1 LQAKP
6 LALVTGATSGIGKET
21 VHSLTQKGY
30 EVMALGRR
38 RDRLNALA
46 SLSQDITTHILDQA
60 NPEEVE
66 KFCLKIKALEKPI
79 SVLVNNA
86 GYSVRGMVEEVP
98 LEAVRRMYEV
108 NYFSLIR
115 LTQACLA
122 GMRKARSGWIFNLS
136 SISGKITFPANGFY
150 SSSKHALEAISDALR
165 AEVGPF
171 GIKVV
176 AIRPGPIATEFGRV
190 VAHQSPWLADSEKDY
205 QPVHEKAMGFLK
217 RVTDPASIP
226 GPRVVSDLI
235 MKVLEESDPKPAY
248 AVGPMTG
255 DLLPSRLEKDD
266 AAWCSYLSGEIG
278 LDKLK
283 I

>member
-1 LQAKP
+1 MQAKP

-21 VHSLTQKGY
+21 VHSLAQKGY

-38 RDRLNALA
+38 RDRLGSLA
-46 SLSQDITTHILDQA
+46 SLSKDITTHVLDQSKS
-60 NPEEVE
+60 EEVE
-66 KFCLKIKALEKPI
+66 EFCCKIKSLEKPI

-86 GYSVRGMVEEVP
+86 GYSVRGVVEEVP
-98 LEAVRRMYEV
+98 LDAVRRMYEV
-108 NYFSLIR
+108 NCFSLIR
-115 LTQACLA
+115 LTQACLP

-136 SISGKITFPANGFY
+136 SISGKLTFPANGFY
-150 SSSKHALEAISDALR
+150 SSTKHALEAITDALR
-165 AEVGPF
+165 AEVAPF

-176 AIRPGPIATEFGRV
+176 AIRPGPIATEFGQV
-190 VAHQSPWLADSEKDY
+190 VGALSPWLADSDEAYK
-205 QPVHEKAMGFLK
+205 PVHEKAIGFLK
-217 RVTDPASIP
+217 QVTDPASIP

-235 MKVLEESDPKPAY
+235 MEVLAKKDPKPAY

-266 AAWCSYLSGEIG
+266 AAWCSYLCGEIG